1 VDLDHYRGRCCD
13 PWPVQAAEWFA
24 RDRTGLTGL
33 DELVVTGS
41 ERLDEEVSVVRLRG
55 ADGARLRVVVRAAR
69 NAEPRL
75 LTCSSAEPEPPLTF
89 TLLDLRVESGET
101 P

>member
-1 VDLDHYRGRCCD
+1 
-13 PWPVQAAEWFA
+13 
-24 RDRTGLTGL
+24 
-33 DELVVTGS
+33 
-41 ERLDEEVSVVRLRG
+41 VSAVRLRG